1 MGAGSGPRPG
11 SGPEMTGRMSG
22 RVSGPVSAGLWQWER
37 ETPFLLLDPQVAV
50 RAYGRIAAALPFA
63 TVHYAVKA
71 QPDRGL
77 LAALAGAGACFEVA
91 SAAETAALVRLGVPG
106 SALICSNPVKS
117 ITDIALMR
125 KMGVHTFAFDSGAE
139 IIKLAA
145 AAPGCEVVVRLR
157 TAAGSEVGSEGKF
170 GVSAPA
176 AAALLLAAQEAG
188 LDPVGIGWHVGS
200 QCVDPAAWIA
210 PIDDAAHIMKAVA
223 KHGVTISL
231 LNLGGGFPATYDGLA
246 PPDISTY
253 GKVIGDALEAWEKK
267 APGLFPVS
275 RIVAEPGRAVVAEA
289 GVMVASVIGTA
300 RRGGRRWAHLD
311 VGAFHGLMEALETG
325 CGIAWPV
332 TDSRGD
338 RARRRWT
345 LTDPSCDSQGTIA
358 RGVELSADLSPGV
371 WDRKSGTWE
380 TPPDRVR
387 ISCTGAYSTA
397 YSMGA
402 FNGFVGPD
410 VVLGPLNGGVG
421 DA

>member
-1 MGAGSGPRPG
+1 MGAGRDPR
-11 SGPEMTGRMSG
+11 R
-22 RVSGPVSAGLWQWER
+22 GLGAESWRWER
-37 ETPFLLLDPQVAV
+37 ETPFLLLDPAVAV
-50 RAYGRIAAALPFA
+50 GAYERIAAALPFA
-63 TVHYAVKA
+63 RVHYAVKA

-91 SAAETAALVRLGVPG
+91 SAAETATLVRLGVPG

-117 ITDIALMR
+117 ITDIALMY

-157 TAAGSEVGSEGKF
+157 TAAGSEIASEGKF

-176 AAALLLAAQEAG
+176 AAALLLAAKGRG

-210 PIDDAAHIMKAVA
+210 PIDDAGNIMKAVA
-223 KHGVTISL
+223 KEGVKITL

-253 GKVIGDALEAWEKK
+253 GKVIGDALEAWEKRE
-267 APGLFPVS
+267 PGLFPVA
-275 RIVAEPGRAVVAEA
+275 RIIAEPGRAVVAEA
-289 GVMVASVIGTA
+289 GVMIASVIGTA
-300 RRGGRRWAHLD
+300 RRDGRRWAHLD
-311 VGAFHGLMEALETG
+311 AGAFQGIMEALESA

-338 RARRRWT
+338 RARRRWV
-345 LTDPSCDSQGTIA
+345 LTGPSCDSQDTIA
-358 RGVELSADLSPGV
+358 RGVELSAGLSPGV
-371 WDRKSGTWE
+371 WDRTAGAWE
-380 TPPDRVR
+380 TRPDRVR
-387 ISCTGAYSTA
+387 IGSMGAYSTA

-402 FNGFVGPD
+402 FNGFTGPD
-410 VVLGPLNGGVG
+410 VVLGSVLGSVLGCVGGG
-421 DA
+421 ERDA

>member
-1 MGAGSGPRPG
+1 MGAGTGPRPG
-11 SGPEMTGRMSG
+11 AGPEMPGQTSG
-22 RVSGPVSAGLWQWER
+22 QLSAGLWGWER

-50 RAYGRIAAALPFA
+50 GAYERIAAALPFA
-63 TVHYAVKA
+63 RVHYAVKA
-71 QPDRGL
+71 QPERGL

-91 SAAETAALVRLGVPG
+91 SAAEAAVLVHLGVPG

-125 KMGVHTFAFDSGAE
+125 KMGVRTFAFDSGPE

-157 TAAGSEVGSEGKF
+157 TEPGSEVPSEEKF
-170 GVSAPA
+170 GVSPPA
-176 AAALLLAAQEAG
+176 AAALLLAAKEAD

-200 QCVDPAAWIA
+200 QCVDPAAWLA
-210 PIDDAAHIMKAVA
+210 PIDDAAHVMKAVA
-223 KHGVTISL
+223 GEGVKISL
-231 LNLGGGFPATYDGLA
+231 LNLGGGFPASYDGLA
-246 PPDISTY
+246 PPDIATY
-253 GKVIGDALEAWEKK
+253 GRVIGDALEAWEKK
-267 APGLFPVS
+267 EPGLFPVA

-332 TDSRGD
+332 QDSRGD

-358 RGVELSADLSPGV
+358 RGVELSAGLSPGV
-371 WDRKSGTWE
+371 WNRKAGVWE

-410 VVLGPLNGGVG
+410 VVLGRLDGGEP